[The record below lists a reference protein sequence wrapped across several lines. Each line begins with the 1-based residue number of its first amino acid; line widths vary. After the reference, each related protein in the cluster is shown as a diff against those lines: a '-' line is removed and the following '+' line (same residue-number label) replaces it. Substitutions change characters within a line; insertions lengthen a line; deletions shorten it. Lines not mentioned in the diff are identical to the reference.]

1 MIYLNKKDLNK
12 NVYKLTQQHI
22 LTTSYYVKANSRD
35 EAIDIVSDFGGI
47 NHDEIRSIVDENSEQ
62 LSLDFVNADY
72 DSQSIEFV
80 GKVISDENDNDE
92 VELDKLATELK
103 TA

>member
-1 MIYLNKKDLNK
+1 MIYLNKNDLGK
-12 NVYKLTQQHI
+12 NVYRITLQHI

-35 EAIDIVSDFGGI
+35 EAGDIVSDFGGI
-47 NHDEIRSIVDENSEQ
+47 NNDEIRSIVDENSEQ

-80 GKVISDENDNDE
+80 GKVVSDENDNDE